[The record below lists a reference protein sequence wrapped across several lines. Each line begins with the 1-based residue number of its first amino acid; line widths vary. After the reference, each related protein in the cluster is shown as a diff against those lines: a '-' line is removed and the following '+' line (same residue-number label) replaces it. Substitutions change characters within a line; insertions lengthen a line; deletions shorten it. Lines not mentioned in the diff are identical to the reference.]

1 LCRGQL
7 SRPTLTEEVT
17 WTFRLT
23 TATRKSLPS
32 AGHWKAAIDVTI
44 DASIAE
50 IGLIKEAVTFYTG
63 SVARVSI
70 VSYGTGVGGAT
81 TVRARVQAAGYYATI
96 GA

>member
-1 LCRGQL
+1 MDFQTYYSDAKVAALESAFARV
-7 SRPTLTEEVT
+7 RP
-17 WTFRLT
+17 
-23 TATRKSLPS
+23 

>member
-1 LCRGQL
+1 MDFQTYYSDAKVAALESAFARV
-7 SRPTLTEEVT
+7 RP
-17 WTFRLT
+17 
-23 TATRKSLPS
+23 
-32 AGHWKAAIDVTI
+32 AGHWKAA
-44 DASIAE
+44 
-50 IGLIKEAVTFYTG
+50 